1 MDPRILGGVF
11 LGWALGA
18 NNSANVFG
26 TAVSSFMLRYRTA
39 VILMAVFVLIG
50 ALLGGMPGI
59 RTYGSLA
66 PQSVTTA
73 FYISLAAALTGTLM
87 TIVQLPVSTSQAV
100 VGGIIGIGMLQGK
113 LELHG
118 LTKVVL
124 CWIGTPIGAAL
135 IAIIL
140 YSTLAKL
147 FRQLHLHFLTYD
159 RLMRILLIIAGAYG
173 AYALGAN
180 NVANVTG
187 VFFQANTITAFQ
199 ALLIGGISIGLGA
212 ITYSKKVM
220 ITVGRRIIPLDA
232 FSAFVAVLA
241 EAITVHI
248 YSIVGVPVSTSQ
260 AVVGAVVGIGMLKG
274 MRMISK
280 ITVIKITI
288 GWFLTPALGAGLS
301 FAFGYFFGL

>member
-11 LGWALGA
+11 LGWALGS
-18 NNSANVFG
+18 NDSANVFG

-59 RTYGSLA
+59 RTYGSLTS
-66 PQSVTTA
+66 QSVTTA
-73 FYISLAAALTGTLM
+73 FYISMAAAITVTLM

-100 VGGIIGIGMLQGK
+100 VGGIVGIGLLQGK
-113 LELHG
+113 LELQS

-124 CWIGTPIGAAL
+124 CWIGTPTGAAL
-135 IAIIL
+135 IAVIL
-140 YSTLAKL
+140 YFTLSKL
-147 FRQLHLHFLTYD
+147 FSKFHLHFLTYD
-159 RLMRILLIIAGAYG
+159 RLMRTLLILAGAYG

-187 VFFQANTITAFQ
+187 VFFQAKTITAFQ
-199 ALLIGGISIGLGA
+199 ALLIGGLSIGLGA

-260 AVVGAVVGIGMLKG
+260 AVVGAVVGIGLLKG

-280 ITVIKITI
+280 MTVIKITI
-288 GWFLTPALGAGLS
+288 GWFLTPALGGGLS
-301 FAFGYFFGL
+301 FAFGHFFGL